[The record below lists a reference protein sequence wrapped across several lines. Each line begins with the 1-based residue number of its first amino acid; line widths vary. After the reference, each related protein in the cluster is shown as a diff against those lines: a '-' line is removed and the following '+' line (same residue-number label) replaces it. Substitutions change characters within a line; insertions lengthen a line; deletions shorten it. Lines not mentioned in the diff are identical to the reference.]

1 MATKT
6 ADTFEIKPI
15 APHRIDPPGTVKKMP
30 SPREMHHAHIFSDEK
45 FDEMVEFYKMIFNG
59 EAVNTNYDKDGNPR
73 LTFIT
78 YDDHDHRVVII
89 RQPGWGTKPQRP
101 IGLSHIAFAYSSL
114 GELIY
119 IYKTLK
125 AAGHPAPHWTVNHG
139 NSTSFYYR
147 DPDGNEVETMLDNFS
162 SLETQDYKRFYQFTE
177 DFGEMSEGN
186 FDPDKMVE
194 LYESGVPDSILLD
207 REEVRRMVRE
217 GKL

>member
-1 MATKT
+1 MATKASDAYT
-6 ADTFEIKPI
+6 LKPI
-15 APHRIDPPGTVKKMP
+15 APERIDPPGTIKKMP
-30 SPREMHHAHIFSDEK
+30 SPREMHHVHIFSDENY
-45 FDEMVEFYKMIFNG
+45 DAMVEFYQMIFNG
-59 EAVNTNYDKDGNPR
+59 EITNVNNHEDR
-73 LTFIT
+73 MSLTFIT
-78 YDDHDHRVVII
+78 YDDHDHRVVVIK
-89 RQPGWGTKPQRP
+89 RPGWGAKPDKP
-101 IGLSHIAFAYSSL
+101 VGLSHMAFAYNSL

-162 SLETQDYKRFYQFTE
+162 AQETQDYKRFYQFTE

-194 LYESGVPDSILLD
+194 LYESGVPDSVLLD
-207 REEVRRMVRE
+207 REQVRRMARE

>member
-6 ADTFEIKPI
+6 AETFELKPI
-15 APHRIDPPGTVKKMP
+15 APHRVDPPGTVRKMP
-30 SPREMHHAHIFSDEK
+30 SPREMHHVHIFSDENY
-45 FDEMVEFYKMIFNG
+45 DAMVEFYQMIFNG
-59 EAVNTNYDKDGNPR
+59 EITNVNDGKAK

-89 RQPGWGTKPQRP
+89 KRPGWGTKPEKP
-101 IGLSHIAFAYSSL
+101 VGLSHIAFAYSSL

-125 AAGHPAPHWTVNHG
+125 AAGHPPPHWTVNHG

-162 SLETQDYKRFYQFTE
+162 ALDTQDYKRYYQFTE
-177 DFGEMSEGN
+177 EFGEMSEGN

-194 LYESGVPDSILLD
+194 LYESGMPDSILLD
-207 REEVRRMVRE
+207 REKVRE
-217 GKL
+217 MIREGRL